1 MATNISRDRKEDVL
15 NLYNFFETEK
25 KHGKLR
31 IRLERCLDRTAKAL
45 KLSRRTVRYI
55 VQNEGSLNGK
65 NLTQPNSKCGPGRK
79 PKLDNF
85 DKQTIR
91 TRIQQFFHD
100 KKLLSIKQLKHSLQ
114 DTFTISTGLLCKTLF
129 ELGYKFKKTA
139 DNKKCLAESWDI
151 IAQRCQFL
159 REIRQY
165 RDQGREIVYL
175 DETWVNAHHGRSSQW
190 FDEKGASSRVP
201 PAGKGQRLIILHAGS
216 AERGFLPGCKLVF
229 RGSKGQRITTK
240 K

>member
-1 MATNISRDRKEDVL
+1 MVTNISRDRKEDVL

-45 KLSRRTVRYI
+45 KLSLRTVRYI
-55 VQNEGSLNGK
+55 VQKEGSLNGK

-114 DTFTISTGLLCKTLF
+114 DTFSISTGLLCKTLF

-151 IAQRCQFL
+151 IAQRC
-159 REIRQY
+159 
-165 RDQGREIVYL
+165 
-175 DETWVNAHHGRSSQW
+175 
-190 FDEKGASSRVP
+190 
-201 PAGKGQRLIILHAGS
+201 
-216 AERGFLPGCKLVF
+216 
-229 RGSKGQRITTK
+229 
-240 K
+240 